1 MGNLLAFKRA
11 LFAVFSVVLLAITLH
26 IWNHFPAYWMQ
37 LIRLQ
42 RDTVNSLSEYLMLIS
57 QGQLLY
63 GWYLLGFSFLYGLL
77 HSVAPGH
84 GKTAVTSMSLIHG
97 YRRRQALVLVAIIAA
112 LQAASACILFVITA
126 KIAEQ
131 FAFSLSD
138 NVRLLTQ
145 GCAVFIILLA
155 LKEFASVVKRRLK
168 QTLSQENYD
177 SADSNGNISWK
188 ALLLIGFRPC
198 TGAVLVL
205 FLSNMLGSLMW
216 GMVATFVMALG
227 TAMTN
232 SILVFNALTIQRQMK
247 NHSVKPNVN
256 LSDTLNLVLAV
267 TMVASGF
274 ILYNFASVAGLQN
287 FVR

>member
-1 MGNLLAFKRA
+1 MGNSLVFKRS
-11 LFAVFSVVLLAITLH
+11 LFAVFSVMLLAITLH

-155 LKEFASVVKRRLK
+155 LKEFASVVKRRIK
-168 QTLSQENYD
+168 QTPSQEDDD
-177 SADSNGNISWK
+177 SEDSNGNISWK

-216 GMVATFVMALG
+216 GMIATFVMALG

-247 NHSVKPNVN
+247 NHSAKPNAN

>member
-1 MGNLLAFKRA
+1 MGDSPVFKRA
-11 LFAVFSVVLLAITLH
+11 LFAVFSMVLLAITLH

-63 GWYLLGFSFLYGLL
+63 GWYLLGFSFPYGLL

-112 LQAASACILFVITA
+112 LQASSACILFVITA

-168 QTLSQENYD
+168 QTPSQEDDD

-247 NHSVKPNVN
+247 NHSIKPNAN

>member
-1 MGNLLAFKRA
+1 MGDSPVFKRA
-11 LFAVFSVVLLAITLH
+11 LFAVFSMVLLAITLH

-138 NVRLLTQ
+138 NVRMLTQ

-155 LKEFASVVKRRLK
+155 LKEFASVVKRRIK
-168 QTLSQENYD
+168 QTPSQEDDD
-177 SADSNGNISWK
+177 SEDSNGNISWK

-216 GMVATFVMALG
+216 GMIATFVMALG

-247 NHSVKPNVN
+247 NHSAKPNAN

-267 TMVASGF
+267 TMVTSGF

>member
-1 MGNLLAFKRA
+1 MGNSPVFKRA

-168 QTLSQENYD
+168 QTPSPEDDD

-247 NHSVKPNVN
+247 NHSAKPNAN

>member
-1 MGNLLAFKRA
+1 MGNSPVFKRA

-168 QTLSQENYD
+168 QTPSPEDDD

-216 GMVATFVMALG
+216 GMIATFVMALG

-247 NHSVKPNVN
+247 NHSAKPNAN

>member
-1 MGNLLAFKRA
+1 MGNSPVFKRA
-11 LFAVFSVVLLAITLH
+11 LFAVFSVMLLAITLH

-97 YRRRQALVLVAIIAA
+97 YRRRQALVLVVIIAA

-155 LKEFASVVKRRLK
+155 LKEFASVVKRRIK
-168 QTLSQENYD
+168 QTPSQEDD
-177 SADSNGNISWK
+177 SEDSNGNISWK

-247 NHSVKPNVN
+247 NHSAKPNAN

>member
-1 MGNLLAFKRA
+1 MGNSPVFKRA
-11 LFAVFSVVLLAITLH
+11 LFAVFSIVLLATALH

-155 LKEFASVVKRRLK
+155 LKEFASVVKRRIK
-168 QTLSQENYD
+168 QTPSQEDDD
-177 SADSNGNISWK
+177 SAESNGNISWK

-216 GMVATFVMALG
+216 GMIATFVMALG

-247 NHSVKPNVN
+247 NHSVKPNAN

>member
-1 MGNLLAFKRA
+1 MGNSPVFKRA
-11 LFAVFSVVLLAITLH
+11 LFAVFSVMLLAITLH

-155 LKEFASVVKRRLK
+155 LKEFASVVKRRIK
-168 QTLSQENYD
+168 QTPSQEDDD

-216 GMVATFVMALG
+216 GMIATFVMALG

-247 NHSVKPNVN
+247 NHSAKPNAN

-274 ILYNFASVAGLQN
+274 ILYNFASAAGLQN

>member
-1 MGNLLAFKRA
+1 MGNSPVFKRA
-11 LFAVFSVVLLAITLH
+11 LFAVFSIMLLAITLH

-155 LKEFASVVKRRLK
+155 VKELASVIKRRIK
-168 QTLSQENYD
+168 QTPSQEDDD

-216 GMVATFVMALG
+216 GMIATFVMALG

-247 NHSVKPNVN
+247 NHSAKPNAN

>member
-1 MGNLLAFKRA
+1 MGNSLTFKRA
-11 LFAVFSVVLLAITLH
+11 LFAVFSVMLLAITLH

-155 LKEFASVVKRRLK
+155 LKEFASVVKRRIK
-168 QTLSQENYD
+168 QTPSQEDDD
-177 SADSNGNISWK
+177 SAESNGNISWK

-247 NHSVKPNVN
+247 NHSVKPNAN

>member
-1 MGNLLAFKRA
+1 MGNSPVFKRA
-11 LFAVFSVVLLAITLH
+11 LFAVFSIMLLAITLH

-155 LKEFASVVKRRLK
+155 LKEFASVVKRRIK
-168 QTLSQENYD
+168 QTPSKEDDD
-177 SADSNGNISWK
+177 SAESNGNISWK

-247 NHSVKPNVN
+247 NHSAKPNAN

>member
-1 MGNLLAFKRA
+1 MGNSPGFKRA
-11 LFAVFSVVLLAITLH
+11 LFAVFSVMLLAITLH

-126 KIAEQ
+126 KIADQ

-155 LKEFASVVKRRLK
+155 LKEFASVVKRRIK
-168 QTLSQENYD
+168 QTPSQEDDD
-177 SADSNGNISWK
+177 SEDSNGNISWK

-216 GMVATFVMALG
+216 GMIATFVMALG

-247 NHSVKPNVN
+247 NHSAKPNAN

>member
-1 MGNLLAFKRA
+1 MGNSPVFKRA
-11 LFAVFSVVLLAITLH
+11 LFAVFSVMLLAITLH

-155 LKEFASVVKRRLK
+155 LKEFASVVKRRIK
-168 QTLSQENYD
+168 QTPSQEDDD

-247 NHSVKPNVN
+247 NHSAKPNAN

>member
-1 MGNLLAFKRA
+1 MGNSPVFKRA
-11 LFAVFSVVLLAITLH
+11 LFAVFSMVLLATTLH

-155 LKEFASVVKRRLK
+155 LKESASVVKRRIK
-168 QTLSQENYD
+168 QTPSQEDDD

-247 NHSVKPNVN
+247 NHSVKPNAN

>member
-1 MGNLLAFKRA
+1 MGNSSVFKRA

-131 FAFSLSD
+131 FAFSLSG

-155 LKEFASVVKRRLK
+155 LKEFASVVKRRIN
-168 QTLSQENYD
+168 QTPSQEDDD
-177 SADSNGNISWK
+177 SAESNGNISWK

-227 TAMTN
+227 TAMAN

-247 NHSVKPNVN
+247 KHSVKPNVN